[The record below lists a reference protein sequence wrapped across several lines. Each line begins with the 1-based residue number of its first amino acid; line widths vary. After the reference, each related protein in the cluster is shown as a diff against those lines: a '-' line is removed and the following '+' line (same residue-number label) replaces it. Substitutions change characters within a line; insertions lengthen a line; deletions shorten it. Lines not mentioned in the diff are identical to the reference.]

1 MPGFKFEAL
10 GIAALISWPH
20 PRQLL
25 RTEVGVINVV
35 FLDVAVVKF
44 YPWFNFYFLLFH
56 THCHTALPYPKTGLT
71 QKQKKIKFKP
81 RVTIEPQHSSVTLVL
96 DLFQLVVQVLFIFVT

>member
-1 MPGFKFEAL
+1 M
-10 GIAALISWPH
+10 AALISSPR

-35 FLDVAVVKF
+35 FLDAAVLAQF

-56 THCHTALPYPKTGLT
+56 THYHTALPYPKTDLT
-71 QKQKKIKFKP
+71 QKQKKIKFKS
-81 RVTIEPQHSSVTLVL
+81 RVTIEPQHSSVTLVI
-96 DLFQLVVQVLFIFVT
+96 DLFLVVQVLLIFVT

>member
-1 MPGFKFEAL
+1 M
-10 GIAALISWPH
+10 AALISSPR

-35 FLDVAVVKF
+35 FLDVAVVVQF

-56 THCHTALPYPKTGLT
+56 THYHTALPYPKTGLT
-71 QKQKKIKFKP
+71 QKQKKITFKP
-81 RVTIEPQHSSVTLVL
+81 RVTIEPQHSSVTLVI
-96 DLFQLVVQVLFIFVT
+96 DLVVQVVLIFVT